1 MVELKTCVIH
11 TVTGKTFCVRQSRK
25 TMMKIENKQFRSLRE
40 GGRRLQVPK
49 LVIYGLKRLYDFSYF
64 TLL

>member
-25 TMMKIENKQFRSLRE
+25 TMMKIENKQFRSLRG

-49 LVIYGLKRLYDFSYF
+49 
-64 TLL
+64 